1 MKKQNETEGKLS
13 QLPVSAADFIK
24 IVIKKMRYRKK
35 VRRDVMAELAAH
47 FEDELRGCKTS
58 DEKEQKAQQLINKFG
73 DAKLLG
79 VLLRR
84 AKKRCRSLRRKFLVH
99 TFQVLGIV
107 VLYIVIRVVFLMVG
121 TPNISIDYVDWLNS
135 LVRANRPEK
144 ENAQSYY
151 NKAIELYV
159 ERPPAIEQ
167 KRIYSSYTGWLADFN
182 DLEVKCLSKWLI
194 DNQPAFEMLRH
205 GASKPH
211 YWLTYSSDD
220 RELISSGVLQN
231 AGSKRRGAAYWQAA
245 VVHNIFKQQ
254 AGYKKVARAMAYK
267 ILYEANNGHINLA
280 LNDCIALQKF
290 SGHLQGK
297 GLLIEQLVGIST
309 EGLANKMIFIT
320 LEKTDIEAE
329 KLKRLLEGL
338 QQQISSQQVV
348 IDLEAEK
355 AFWYDLVQRGFTDDG
370 KGGGRVLKEGLP
382 LVIKD
387 VKSSLSGFFFFNYP
401 DRREVVATIDRYF
414 SQVQKLLKETPYQLK
429 ESSDSQKW
437 DELGKELMML
447 KILGPAH
454 VKIGQL
460 SWRLK
465 TGRAGLLTTLA
476 VLRYKKENGEYPLN
490 LQELVKRGYLTELP
504 MDPYS
509 DKPLV
514 YKKTDDGFLLY
525 SVGVNLKDDSGQ
537 IVRDDEGKI
546 KRYAD
551 EGDWV
556 FWPAMGK

>member
-35 VRRDVMAELAAH
+35 VRCEVLAELAAH
-47 FEDELRGCKTS
+47 FEDELKDCTT
-58 DEKEQKAQQLINKFG
+58 DEQKEQKAQQLINEFG

-84 AKKRCRSLRRKFLVH
+84 AKKRCRSLWRKVLVRSFQAIGVFL
-99 TFQVLGIV
+99 
-107 VLYIVIRVVFLMVG
+107 LYIIFVIVYLTSG
-121 TPNISIDYVDWLNS
+121 TANISVDYTEWLNEQ
-135 LVRANRPEK
+135 VRAGRDESGNAYPYYKKAVEACVKMPEQAYK
-144 ENAQSYY
+144 ICNVWPGDLNDVEMQILLEWVNDNEEALELV
-151 NKAIELYV
+151 IEGT
-159 ERPPAIEQ
+159 
-167 KRIYSSYTGWLADFN
+167 KR
-182 DLEVKCLSKWLI
+182 
-194 DNQPAFEMLRH
+194 
-205 GASKPH
+205 PH
-211 YWLTYSSDD
+211 YWTVYSATEKALIEGGLPDD
-220 RELISSGVLQN
+220 ALMKELSS
-231 AGSKRRGAAYWQAA
+231 
-245 VVHNIFKQQ
+245 
-254 AGYKKVARAMAYK
+254 YKTLARALNWRSRWYKAYK
-267 ILYEANNGHINLA
+267 GDIGSA

-290 SGHLQGK
+290 SSHQQGK
-297 GLLIEQLVGIST
+297 GLLIEQLVGISI
-309 EGLANKMIFIT
+309 EGLANKTIFIT

-387 VKSSLSGFFFFNYP
+387 VKSSLSGFFFFSYP
-401 DRREVVATIDRYF
+401 DRREVVATIDGYF
-414 SQVQKLLKETPYQLK
+414 SQVEEFLGKTPYQLK
-429 ESSDSQKW
+429 EGGDLHKW
-437 DELGKELMML
+437 DEIGSESMML

-454 VKIGQL
+454 GKVGQL

-465 TGRAGLLTTLA
+465 TGRASLLTTIA
-476 VLRYKKENGEYPLN
+476 VLHYEKENAEYPAN
-490 LQELVKRGYLTELP
+490 LQELVKKGYLKELP

-525 SVGVNLKDDSGQ
+525 SVGMNLKDDGGQ
-537 IVRDDEGKI
+537 IARDDEGKI

-556 FWPAMGK
+556 FWPVMGK

>member
-1 MKKQNETEGKLS
+1 MKRNETDKLFEN
-13 QLPVSAADFIK
+13 LPACAADFIK

-35 VRRDVMAELAAH
+35 VRREVLAELAAH

-58 DEKEQKAQQLINKFG
+58 DEKEQKAQQLINEFG

-84 AKKRCRSLRRKFLVH
+84 AKKRCRPLWRKVLVRS
-99 TFQVLGIV
+99 FQAIGVIL
-107 VLYIVIRVVFLMVG
+107 LYIIFVG
-121 TPNISIDYVDWLNS
+121 VYLTSGTANISVDYIEWLNEQ
-135 LVRANRPEK
+135 VRAGRDESGNAYPYYKKAVEACVKMPEQAYK
-144 ENAQSYY
+144 ICNVWPGDLNDVEMQILLEWVNDNEEALELV
-151 NKAIELYV
+151 IEGT
-159 ERPPAIEQ
+159 
-167 KRIYSSYTGWLADFN
+167 KR
-182 DLEVKCLSKWLI
+182 
-194 DNQPAFEMLRH
+194 
-205 GASKPH
+205 PH
-211 YWLTYSSDD
+211 YWTVYSATEKALIEGGLPDD
-220 RELISSGVLQN
+220 ALMKELSS
-231 AGSKRRGAAYWQAA
+231 
-245 VVHNIFKQQ
+245 
-254 AGYKKVARAMAYK
+254 YKTLARALNWRSRWYKAYK
-267 ILYEANNGHINLA
+267 GDIGSA

-290 SGHLQGK
+290 SSHQQGK
-297 GLLIEQLVGIST
+297 GLLIEQLVGI
-309 EGLANKMIFIT
+309 A
-320 LEKTDIEAE
+320 IEALAQNTISMIIE
-329 KLKRLLEGL
+329 KVDVPADTLKNIQEQLQNEYAKPHNVINLEG
-338 QQQISSQQVV
+338 
-348 IDLEAEK
+348 EK

-387 VKSSLSGFFFFNYP
+387 VKSSLSGFFFFSYP

-414 SQVQKLLKETPYQLK
+414 SQVQELLKETPYQLK
-429 ESSDSQKW
+429 ESGDSQQW

-525 SVGVNLKDDSGQ
+525 SVGMNFKDDSGQ
-537 IVRDDEGKI
+537 IARDDEGKI
-546 KRYAD
+546 KQYAD

-556 FWPAMGK
+556 FWPVMGK